1 MTCTPTSPG
10 TMPWAQHFAAVLD
23 GLPQLSH
30 RERQRLQ
37 RYQQCL
43 LVAAA
48 AHDRHAL
55 RRVRQTVL
63 RNAFH
68 RATPPALRSAL
79 RQLLWPMA
87 ALLPARQNGN
97 EKWL

>member
-1 MTCTPTSPG
+1 MT
-10 TMPWAQHFAAVLD
+10 WEQHFAAVLD
-23 GLPQLSH
+23 GLPQLSR

-43 LVAAA
+43 RAAAA

-55 RRVRQTVL
+55 RRMQQTVL
-63 RNAFH
+63 HNAFH

-79 RQLLWPMA
+79 QQLLWPMA
-87 ALLPARQNGN
+87 ALLPARKNSD